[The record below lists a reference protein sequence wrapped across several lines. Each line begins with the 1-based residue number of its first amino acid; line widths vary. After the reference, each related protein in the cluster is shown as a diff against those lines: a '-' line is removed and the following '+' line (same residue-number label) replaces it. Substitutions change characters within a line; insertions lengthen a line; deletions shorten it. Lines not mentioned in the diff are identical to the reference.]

1 MDYIKFETSAGVYLA
16 SVNLS
21 QVSGIVLNSTA
32 AINFLDG
39 ARFVTITFADANAR
53 AAFLSS
59 LNSIAKDAGWASNF
73 RTFVAASTA
82 TGVTAAA

>member
-32 AINFLDG
+32 GIDFFDG
-39 ARFVTITFADANAR
+39 ARYVTITFADANAR

-73 RTFVAASTA
+73 RTFVAVSIL
-82 TGVTAAA
+82 TGVELAQ